1 MLFYY
6 FVGGGLLR
14 LFSLDYR
21 VEVQKTHSV
30 VDIDRIAVT
39 GGNGL
44 LGRQLKKDSK
54 GLIMTNFSKEMCTIG
69 SNLRFDELLPF
80 NTIIHAAAKIDVNEI
95 ETKKDEFIHT
105 NIIGTANL
113 SRFCINNNKRLIYI
127 STDYVYDGISGNHSE
142 DDPINPYNLYAWS
155 KLGGE
160 SSVKFVPN
168 HVIVRTS
175 FGKSEF
181 PYENAYD
188 NLYTSKDYVDVI
200 SPMIINICKNK
211 DFKGVIN
218 VGTKRK
224 SIYDY
229 ATTRN
234 TDINKSS
241 LHQTKDFSLNTRRY
255 EEFFEKN

>member
-1 MLFYY
+1 M
-6 FVGGGLLR
+6 
-14 LFSLDYR
+14 
-21 VEVQKTHSV
+21 EVQNTYPV
-30 VDIDRIAVT
+30 NDIDRIAVT
-39 GGNGL
+39 GGYGL
-44 LGRQLKKDSK
+44 LGKQLKKDSN
-54 GLIMTNFSKEMCTIG
+54 GLIMTNFSREMCTIG
-69 SNLRFDELLPF
+69 SKHHFEELLPF
-80 NTIIHAAAKIDVNEI
+80 NTIIHTAAMIDVS
-95 ETKKDEFIHT
+95 ETLSEKDQFIQT
-105 NIIGTANL
+105 NIVGTANL
-113 SRFCINNNKRLIYI
+113 SRFCIKTNKRLIYI
-127 STDYVYDGISGNHSE
+127 STDYVYDGMSGNYSE
-142 DDPINPYNLYAWS
+142 VDPINPYNLYAWS

-175 FGKSEF
+175 FGNGKF

-234 TDINKSS
+234 TDIKKSS

-255 EEFFEKN
+255 EEFFE